1 MKTYQITQSLAAA
14 SLAGLF
20 VLGPSATFAAD
31 AAMDKAAPRTTTAT
45 TTKTTTT
52 SAHSHGTQHARG
64 SKKGYT
70 RAAVKKGGSGI
81 GFQYKLLGKPSV
93 GQALRIA
100 IMFDGVTAASGAKAS
115 MTADSGLS
123 MGGGGQ
129 EKSLARS
136 VGKQAQQSNSQEIS
150 VTPQAEGLFYVNVFT
165 EQGGRSAAAAIPIR
179 VGDKPLALPT
189 TGEVKTDATGSAVIS
204 MPAK

>member
-1 MKTYQITQSLAAA
+1 MKTHQIRHLLAAA
-14 SLAGLF
+14 SVTSLLI
-20 VLGPSATFAAD
+20 LSTSAASAAD
-31 AAMDKAAPRTTTAT
+31 AAMDKAAPKTTTAPEHR
-45 TTKTTTT
+45 
-52 SAHSHGTQHARG
+52 HSTQHARG

-81 GFQYKLLGKPSV
+81 GFQYKLLGKPTV

-100 IMFDGVTAASGAKAS
+100 IIFDGVTASSGAKAS

-123 MGGGGQ
+123 MGGGVQ
-129 EKSLARS
+129 EKSLARG

-189 TGEVKTDATGSAVIS
+189 TGEVKTDAAGSAVIS